1 MRIERFEDIEA
12 WQLARELA
20 RKVYTLT
27 RKNQFS
33 RDFGLKSQMQDA
45 AGSSMHNI
53 AEGFDSETNPEFI
66 RFLRYAKRSCS
77 EVQSELYV
85 AMDQQ
90 YITEVEFQDVYD
102 HAGRTRAA
110 IRGFIK
116 YLRSCGHDHQM
127 HVSPGDK

>member
-12 WQLARELA
+12 WQLAREL
-20 RKVYTLT
+20 T
-27 RKNQFS
+27 RKAYELTKKPKFA
-33 RDFGLKSQMQDA
+33 RDFGLKRQIQEA

-53 AEGFDSETNPEFI
+53 AEGFDSETNPEFL
-66 RFLRYAKRSCS
+66 RFLRYAKRSCT

-85 AMDQQ
+85 ALDQH
-90 YITEVEFQDVYD
+90 YITRADFQDVYD

-116 YLRSCGHDHQM
+116 YL
-127 HVSPGDK
+127 VSYEKNQRKSQR